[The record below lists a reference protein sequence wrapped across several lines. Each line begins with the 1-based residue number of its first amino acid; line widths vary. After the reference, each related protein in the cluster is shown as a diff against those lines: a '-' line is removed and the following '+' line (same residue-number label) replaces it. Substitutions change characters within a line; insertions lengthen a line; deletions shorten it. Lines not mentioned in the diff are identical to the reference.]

1 MDDTTRATSFGDD
14 AERYDR
20 ARPGY
25 PAGLIDHLVGL
36 APGPVL
42 DVGCGTGRVSLLLR
56 DRGRSVLGVEADPRM
71 AVIASS
77 RGIPVEISSFESW
90 DPRGRRFGLVVSGQA
105 WHWVDAQVGA
115 RKAWS
120 VLLDGGAL
128 CVFWNRPSLAAEV
141 ATRMREVYRRV
152 APELVGSPAL
162 GGVARGRLDM
172 QVRHLAEAFG
182 GVDYRE
188 FWWSSS
194 YRTGPY
200 LDLLAT
206 YSDHHLHPGRDRLLQ
221 EVGRLIDS
229 MGGELTVHYR
239 TVVLTAVR
247 HPTA

>member
-1 MDDTTRATSFGDD
+1 MRATSFGDD
-14 AERYDR
+14 AVRYDR

-25 PAGLIDHLVGL
+25 PAGLVDHLVALG
-36 APGPVL
+36 PGPVL

-71 AVIASS
+71 AMIASS

-105 WHWVDAQVGA
+105 WHWVDARAGA

-128 CVFWNRPSLAAEV
+128 CVFWNRPCLAPEV
-141 ATRMREVYRRV
+141 AARMRELYRRV
-152 APELVGSPAL
+152 APDLSGSPAL
-162 GGVARGRLDM
+162 GGVARGRLDT
-172 QVRHLAEAFG
+172 QVRHLVEAFG

-188 FWWSSS
+188 FWWASS
-194 YRTGPY
+194 YGRDQY

-206 YSDHHLHPGRDRLLQ
+206 YSDHHLYPGRDRLLR
-221 EVGRLIDS
+221 EVGTLIDS

-239 TVVLTAVR
+239 TVTLTAFR